1 MAITTEQI
9 KELRDKTGISVMQC
23 KKALEEAG
31 GDMEKAIIIL
41 RKQGAA
47 TALKKGDRTMNAGT
61 IAAYI
66 HSNGAVGTMVE
77 LGCETDFVSGNSEF
91 KALAYDIAMHIA
103 ATNPEFV
110 RMEEVTEEVKKKVA
124 EVFQKEV
131 EGKPANM
138 KAQILDGKL
147 QAYFK
152 DKVLMEQQFIKNPEL
167 TIADLINTAVQKF
180 GEKTEIIR
188 FTRFALRG

>member
-41 RKQGAA
+41 RKAGAA
-47 TALKKGDRTMNAGT
+47 SAAKKGDRTLGAGV
-61 IAAYI
+61 IASYI
-66 HSNGAVGTMVE
+66 HSNGSVGTLVE
-77 LGCETDFVSGNSEF
+77 LGCETDFVSGNAEY

-103 ATNPEFV
+103 ASNPEFV
-110 RMEEVTEEVKKKVA
+110 SMEEVTDEAKKKVE
-124 EVFQKEV
+124 EVLQKEV
-131 EGKPANM
+131 ADKPDNMKTQILEGKM
-138 KAQILDGKL
+138 

-152 DKVLMEQQFIKNPEL
+152 DKVLMEQPFIKNPDI
-167 TIADLINTAVQKF
+167 TIAELVNGAIQKF
-180 GEKTEIIR
+180 GEKTAIVR
-188 FTRFALRG
+188 FTRFSL